1 MASTTSDMP
10 LSGGHAALDF
20 VNTVDSRRGRWGP
33 DLLGSLG
40 DLVVL
45 AERLNLV
52 DPGKGEILRGVA
64 AADTQDAGIVLL
76 EAVNLREAA
85 YGVFVAEDR
94 GGVASTSMLRVLE
107 QAAHKAR
114 ARQVLK
120 MTPEGLRWKLPLEER
135 RDIVDLFAL
144 EVVELLIEASVRRP
158 VRECKGDNC
167 GWLFLDR
174 SKGGRRI
181 WCSEASCGTRER
193 SRRLRS
199 RRIRDQ
205 GKGTR

>member
-33 DLLGSLG
+33 DLLGSLE

-45 AERLNLV
+45 AERLGLV
-52 DPGKGEILRGVA
+52 DPLEGELLKCVA
-64 AADTQDAGIVLL
+64 TADTHDAGIVLL

-94 GGVASTSMLRVLE
+94 GGVASTSQLRVLE
-107 QAAHKAR
+107 QAACKAR
-114 ARQVLK
+114 AREVLK
-120 MTPEGLRWKLPLEER
+120 MTREGLRWKLPLEER
-135 RDIVDLFAL
+135 RDIIDMFAL
-144 EVVELLIEASVRRP
+144 EVIELLIDAGARRP

-199 RRIRDQ
+199 RRTQDQ
-205 GKGTR
+205 GKSTR